1 MTENP
6 YAQPE
11 APLYGGGNATPS
23 PKPPSLLDQIVGV
36 FTEPVALFQKLRTA
50 PSWVPAVV
58 SFCILGVAVTLAWGL
73 KVDVDAMIRPALERN
88 PQINSAQI
96 DTIIDMQKKF
106 ILPFGL
112 IGAVVVPWIWT
123 LFAGFLYWLVGRGLA
138 EGEAP
143 SYPQAL
149 TASAVPALVGL
160 PHGLLMVLMALLRP
174 VGGLTP
180 EKLAPTS
187 LGYFIP
193 AEHPKAVAAL
203 FAFDLF
209 TLVTWALSYLAF
221 RHLLRLKPAGAV
233 LATFLL
239 VFFQAGLKI
248 LFAK

>member
-1 MTENP
+1 MTENLTSDS
-6 YAQPE
+6 
-11 APLYGGGNATPS
+11 PLYGGGSDAPTPKA
-23 PKPPSLLDQIVGV
+23 PGLLDQILGV

-50 PSWVPAVV
+50 PSWVPAVLA
-58 SFCILGVAVTLAWGL
+58 FCVLGVVVTLAWGM

-112 IGAVVVPWIWT
+112 MGTVVVPWICT

-143 SYPQAL
+143 SYSQAL

-160 PHGLLMVLMALLRP
+160 PHGLLMVVMALLRP

-180 EKLAPTS
+180 EKLPPTS
-187 LGYFIP
+187 LGFFIP

-209 TLVTWALSYLAF
+209 AIATWVLSFLAF
-221 RHLLRLKPAGAV
+221 RHLLRLKPAGAA